1 LILMTNHRRT
11 AAVTGA
17 IATLALTLAACGGAE
32 QASDRGGQPE
42 EQSQQG
48 SQTGGMNDGA
58 MNDGVTTAD
67 DVFGPGCAQV
77 PTDPNDEGSV
87 QGMIDD
93 PVGTAASNNP
103 LLTDLTA
110 AVKTAGL
117 VDTLNKPDAGYT
129 VFAPADPAFEA
140 LPPETL
146 KALLEDPA
154 KKQDLQSILTYHVV
168 PERMDAAGLVEAGSV
183 ETVQG
188 GQVKVGG
195 TPEAP
200 TVNGAKVLCGNVPT
214 ANATVFV
221 VDKVLQPTS

>member
-1 LILMTNHRRT
+1 MRTHRRT
-11 AAVTGA
+11 AVVTGA

-32 QASDRGGQPE
+32 QASNQGGQPE
-42 EQSQQG
+42 EKPQQG
-48 SQTGGMNDGA
+48 SQTGGSETGGA

-103 LLTDLTA
+103 LLTNLTA
-110 AVKTAGL
+110 AVQTAGL

-154 KKQDLQSILTYHVV
+154 KKQELQSILSYHVV
-168 PERMDAAGLVEAGSV
+168 PERMDAASLVESGSV

-188 GQVKVGG
+188 GQVNVGG

-221 VDKVLQPTS
+221 VDKVLQPNS